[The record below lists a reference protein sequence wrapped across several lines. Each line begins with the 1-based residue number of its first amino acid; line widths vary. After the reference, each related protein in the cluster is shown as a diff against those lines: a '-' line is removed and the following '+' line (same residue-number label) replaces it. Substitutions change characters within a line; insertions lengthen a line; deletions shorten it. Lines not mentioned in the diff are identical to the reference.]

1 MDDDLPRLL
10 REIRELEA
18 QMRLMDRHSSQYA
31 DTSRRLR
38 QLERQVMVVTGR
50 HAPGG

>member
-1 MDDDLPRLL
+1 MNDELPRLL

-18 QMRLMDRHSSQYA
+18 QMRLMDRHSAQHA
-31 DTSRRLR
+31 DASRRLR

-50 HAPGG
+50 PAVRG